1 LSLFFTHIR
10 ILLFCLHLISSS
22 DKELRPTE
30 NFRNE
35 AGEEVTRFTK
45 PAQEKVNHSNPSFG
59 QLPNP
64 YGEDTMDL
72 SSQVIK
78 VYRGDHTSRFF
89 VLTKVC
95 FVYTPQSVF
104 PSGRNRPKRQSVG
117 AYFWQYDSVL

>member
-1 LSLFFTHIR
+1 
-10 ILLFCLHLISSS
+10 
-22 DKELRPTE
+22 
-30 NFRNE
+30 
-35 AGEEVTRFTK
+35 VTRFTK

-117 AYFWQYDSVL
+117 AYFWQYDCIMSAELTKTPSFRLFFVDFSHWARRSVFEQGINSLIKAL